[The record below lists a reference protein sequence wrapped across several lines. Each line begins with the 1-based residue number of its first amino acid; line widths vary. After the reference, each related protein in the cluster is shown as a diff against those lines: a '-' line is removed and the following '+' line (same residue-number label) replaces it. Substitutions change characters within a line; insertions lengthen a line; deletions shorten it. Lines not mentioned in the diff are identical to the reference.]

1 MDKISAIVKN
11 VFQKKLIYLI
21 SYKHIWLWLDWV
33 EGLYLG
39 VFTKLHKLQK
49 SHHKHTKNGI
59 TVPYCK

>member
-1 MDKISAIVKN
+1 MDKISAIIKN

-39 VFTKLHKLQK
+39 VFTKLYK
-49 SHHKHTKNGI
+49 
-59 TVPYCK
+59 P

>member
-21 SYKHIWLWLDWV
+21 SYKHIWFWLDWV

-39 VFTKLHKLQK
+39 VFTKLYK
-49 SHHKHTKNGI
+49 
-59 TVPYCK
+59 P